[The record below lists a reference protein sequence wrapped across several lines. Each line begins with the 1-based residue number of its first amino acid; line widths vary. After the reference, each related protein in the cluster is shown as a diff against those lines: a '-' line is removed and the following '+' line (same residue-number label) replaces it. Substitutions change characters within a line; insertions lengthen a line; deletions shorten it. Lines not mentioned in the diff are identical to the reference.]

1 MGIITP
7 SPLLNPS
14 PNPPIP
20 PFSLRYLGAGGVSRL
35 YRGILP
41 GTLRSVVSNGCSM
54 VVMIEAQKLVTQLG
68 LRG

>member
-1 MGIITP
+1 MGPRGAEATLFDRIK
-7 SPLLNPS
+7 
-14 PNPPIP
+14 
-20 PFSLRYLGAGGVSRL
+20 YLASGGVGRL

-54 VVMIEAQKLVTQLG
+54 VVMIEAQKLVTKLG